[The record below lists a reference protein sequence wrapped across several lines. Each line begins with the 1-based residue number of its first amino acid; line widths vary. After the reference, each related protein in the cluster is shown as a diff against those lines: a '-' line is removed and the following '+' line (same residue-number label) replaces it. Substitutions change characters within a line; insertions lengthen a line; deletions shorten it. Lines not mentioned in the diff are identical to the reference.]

1 MEKNVMTFWRNGK
14 NPLRGERGVALA
26 ITLMIMTIMC
36 LIGAAALMTS
46 SLELR
51 ITGNAQVQKRA
62 FYLADAGLNY
72 VRINP
77 PTAWAD
83 IRDPQKGTAFSN
95 KSKEEQTQTGISG
108 TFEGT
113 VTHQR
118 ITDPP
123 KGSGTGI
130 RSGRAYHFLLQ
141 CTGSG
146 ENQAQAQAQMQGYV
160 IGK

>member
-1 MEKNVMTFWRNGK
+1 MMVNDFQRRKDPR
-14 NPLRGERGVALA
+14 RGERGVALA

-62 FYLADAGLNY
+62 FYLADTGLNY

-83 IRDPQKGTAFSN
+83 NRDPAKPPPFSN
-95 KSKEEQTQTGISG
+95 QSKEEQTQTGITGSFKG
-108 TFEGT
+108 N
-113 VTHQR
+113 VTYQKV
-118 ITDPP
+118 TDPP

-130 RSGRAYHFLLQ
+130 RSGKAYHFLLD
-141 CTGSG
+141 CTGLG
-146 ENQAQAQAQMQGYV
+146 ENQAQALAQMQGYV